1 MPVMDGPPPGP
12 VAGAPTP
19 GEAHIPPGRPGW
31 RSRGAVRRRVADVL
45 LGRGMTLGLAVS
57 ALLLGI
63 ATFWVLSD
71 GSPFGQTKPGLVV
84 GLVLV
89 NLAVLAVLLVSL
101 GGRLVRVWAERRRGS
116 AGSRLH
122 VRLVLLFGVVSVV
135 PAILVAGFAAVFF
148 NLGIQSWFSDRV
160 RTALEASLAASRAYL
175 DEHRGN
181 IRADA
186 LAMANDLN
194 RASVLLPDNGLAFA
208 RVLATHTALR
218 SLQEAIVFEP
228 TLGRVIAHAGLATG
242 FMLDPPPSWAIE
254 WARAGEVAVLPGE
267 AEGRVR
273 AVVALDPVSGLML
286 LIGRPVDPTV
296 IGHMERTESAVA
308 AYRQIDRNRSGLQI
322 TFVMIFAIATLLVLM
337 ASALIGLVIANQL
350 ARPIA
355 RLIDAADRVR
365 AGDLATRVEEGAVDE
380 ELSSLS
386 RAFNRMTNQLAAQ
399 RSELMQAYRQI
410 DERRRFTETVLA
422 GVSAGVV
429 GLEPDGRINLP
440 NRRASELLGTDLDAA
455 IGMPMAAVAP
465 EFAPLLQAIHEG
477 GVGAAPGRDRTAEI
491 RIGPPSHR
499 RTLLARIGVEQ
510 QAGPAREAGGYVLTF
525 DDITELLSAQRKAA
539 WADVA
544 RRIAHEIKNPLTPIQ
559 LSAERLK
566 RRYLKEITSDP
577 DTFRACTDTI
587 VRQVGDIGRMVD
599 EFSAFARMP
608 QPVIRPEDLSQVVR
622 DALVLQ
628 RDAHPEIAYA
638 VDLPEAAPVVPCDRR
653 LLGQALTNLLQN
665 AADAIA
671 ARAGQGEA
679 AGAGESGPGGALPPG
694 IAGHIRVLLEPE
706 AEQVRIV
713 VEDDGI
719 GLPGGE
725 VRERL
730 TEPYVTHKAKGT
742 GLGLA
747 IVKKIMED
755 HGGGLVLEDRPW
767 APGDAPRPR
776 AGRPESPP
784 GGPGDGSGAGQG
796 GAAPDPV
803 VAVDGEGGGGGARA
817 VLILPWRTASPG
829 TGSPPETTARGGAA
843 AAAGAADGPDGK
855 VRRSA
860 HGA

>member
-1 MPVMDGPPPGP
+1 MEAAD
-12 VAGAPTP
+12 APAEWSGLSDLRRAP
-19 GEAHIPPGRPGW
+19 
-31 RSRGAVRRRVADVL
+31 RGVPRRIADVL
-45 LGRGMTLGLAVS
+45 LGRGMTLGLAVG

-71 GSPFGQTKPGLVV
+71 GSPFGPTTKPGVVV

-89 NLAVLAVLLVSL
+89 NLTVLVVLLASL
-101 GGRLVRVWAERRRGS
+101 AGRLVRVWAERRRGS

-122 VRLVLLFGVVSVV
+122 VRLVLLFGVVAVV
-135 PAILVAGFAAVFF
+135 PAILVAGFSAVFF
-148 NLGIQSWFSDRV
+148 NLGIQAWFSDRV
-160 RTALEASLAASRAYL
+160 RVALDASLAASRAYL

-194 RASVLLPDNGLAFA
+194 RASVLLPENSLAFA

-218 SLQEAIVFEP
+218 GLTEAIVFEP
-228 TLGRVIAHAGLATG
+228 TLGRVVAHAGMATG
-242 FMLDPPPSWAIE
+242 FVLDPPPAWALE
-254 WARAGEVAVLPGE
+254 WARAGDVAVLPGE
-267 AEGRVR
+267 QEGRVR
-273 AVVALDPVSGLML
+273 AVVALDAVSGLML

-296 IGHMERTESAVA
+296 IGHMERTETAVA
-308 AYRQIDRNRSGLQI
+308 AYQQLDRNRSGLQV
-322 TFVMIFAIATLLVLM
+322 TFVMIFAIAALLVLM
-337 ASALIGLVIANQL
+337 AAVLIGLVIANQL
-350 ARPIA
+350 ARPIG
-355 RLIDAADRVR
+355 RLIVAAERVR
-365 AGDLATRVEEGAVDE
+365 AGDLSTRVEEGAVDE

-399 RSELMQAYRQI
+399 RAELMQAYRQI
-410 DERRRFTETVLA
+410 DERRRFTEAVLA

-429 GLEPDGRINLP
+429 GLEADGRINLP
-440 NRRASELLGTDLDAA
+440 NRRASELLGLDLDAA
-455 IGMPMAAVAP
+455 IGMPLGAVLP
-465 EFAPLLQAIHEG
+465 EFAPLLRAVLEG
-477 GVGAAPGRDRTAEI
+477 RGATPERDRTAEI
-491 RIGPPSHR
+491 RIGPPSNR
-499 RTLLARIGVEQ
+499 RTLLASIGVELQ
-510 QAGPAREAGGYVLTF
+510 ANGGVPPRASGGVPPPAPGGTPPQAAGPGPGAREVAGYVLTF

-608 QPVIRPEDLSQVVR
+608 QPVIRPEDISQVVR
-622 DALVLQ
+622 DGLVLQ

-638 VDLPEAAPVVPCDRR
+638 VEVPDAAPVVPCDRR

-671 ARAGQGEA
+671 MRIQGEA
-679 AGAGESGPGGALPPG
+679 GAWAEAGAAADRAPQDAPRPPG
-694 IAGHIRVLLEPE
+694 GHIRVRIETGE
-706 AEQVRIV
+706 EQVAIV
-713 VEDDGI
+713 VEDDGT

-725 VRERL
+725 ERERL
-730 TEPYVTHKAKGT
+730 AEPYVTHKPKGT

-755 HGGGLVLEDRPW
+755 HGGRLALEDRP
-767 APGDAPRPR
+767 
-776 AGRPESPP
+776 AGE
-784 GGPGDGSGAGQG
+784 GDG
-796 GAAPDPV
+796 P
-803 VAVDGEGGGGGARA
+803 GARA
-817 VLILPWRTASPG
+817 VLILPWRSAAVAAQGAMQGMNAG
-829 TGSPPETTARGGAA
+829 TPRP
-843 AAAGAADGPDGK
+843 AAGGEGPDGGSM
-855 VRRSA
+855 RLSA